1 MKLKIK
7 ESKYREVMYL
17 GKVITIPKN
26 HKYVAANEDGEVF
39 SYAEK
44 PTRST
49 TFWHGDGEAY
59 KKVKGVVMDFEGMWE
74 DWQYS
79 VFYFPLS

>member
-44 PTRST
+44 PAPST
-49 TFWHGDGEAY
+49 TFWHGEVY
-59 KKVKGVVMDFEGMWE
+59 KKVKGVVMDFEGMSE

-79 VFYFPLS
+79 IFYFPLS

>member
-7 ESKYREVMYL
+7 KSKREVVYL
-17 GKVITIPKN
+17 GVAITIPKN
-26 HKYVAANEDGEVF
+26 HKYVAANENGVVF

-44 PTRST
+44 PTQHSN
-49 TFWHGDGEAY
+49 FWHSEVY
-59 KKVKGVVMDFEGMWE
+59 KKVKGVEMDFEGMSE

>member
-7 ESKYREVMYL
+7 ESKFREVVYL
-17 GKVITIPKN
+17 GKAITIPKK

-44 PTRST
+44 PKPST
-49 TFWHGDGEAY
+49 TFWHGEVY
-59 KKVKGVVMDFEGMWE
+59 KKVKGVVMDFEGMSE

-79 VFYFPLS
+79 IFYFPLS

>member
-7 ESKYREVMYL
+7 KSKREVVYL
-17 GKVITIPKN
+17 GVAITIPKN
-26 HKYVAANEDGEVF
+26 HKYVAANENGVVF

-44 PTRST
+44 PARST
-49 TFWHGDGEAY
+49 TFWHGEVY
-59 KKVKGVVMDFEGMWE
+59 KKVKGVEMDFEGMSE

-79 VFYFPLS
+79 IFYFPLS

>member
-7 ESKYREVMYL
+7 KTECREVVYL
-17 GKVITIPKN
+17 GKVITIPEN

-44 PTRST
+44 PKQST
-49 TFWHGDGEAY
+49 TFWHSEVY
-59 KKVKGVVMDFEGMWE
+59 KKVKGVEMDFEGMSE
-74 DWQYS
+74 DWEYS
-79 VFYFPLS
+79 LFYFPLW